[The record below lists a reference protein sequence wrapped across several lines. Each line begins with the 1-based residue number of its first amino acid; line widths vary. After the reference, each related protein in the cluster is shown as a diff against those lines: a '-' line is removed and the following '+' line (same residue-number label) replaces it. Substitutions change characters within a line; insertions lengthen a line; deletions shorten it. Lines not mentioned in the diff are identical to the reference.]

1 MRLIFANAMLY
12 NASGSKIYQIAK
24 QLSEMFET
32 QWNNLYPEDSGRL
45 PTTEEMT
52 SWVDQCHH
60 LTPDDLG
67 VLIVN
72 LDESFPNCIT
82 KKVETNEVEIHID
95 LIPGAL
101 FRKVIR
107 LLVLLLFNFYLPS
120 FIVYVVIHRYKK

>member
-1 MRLIFANAMLY
+1 MLY

-52 SWVDQCHH
+52 NWVDQCHR

-67 VLIVN
+67 VLIVV

-95 LIPGAL
+95 LIPGAI
-101 FRKVIR
+101 FRKVI
-107 LLVLLLFNFYLPS
+107 V
-120 FIVYVVIHRYKK
+120 